1 VIFYTTKIVS
11 SLYFK
16 QVLILLQ
23 KDDIVAIT
31 SEEKAICASR
41 SQILSVAVVTG
52 VTQLRQKGG

>member
-1 VIFYTTKIVS
+1 M
-11 SLYFK
+11 
-16 QVLILLQ
+16 LILLQ